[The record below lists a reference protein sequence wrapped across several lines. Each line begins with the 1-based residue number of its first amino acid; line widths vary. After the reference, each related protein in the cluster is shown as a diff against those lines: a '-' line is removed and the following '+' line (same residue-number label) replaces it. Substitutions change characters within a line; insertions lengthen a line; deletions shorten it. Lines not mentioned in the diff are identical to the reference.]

1 MVYEE
6 TLEDVGSEVEPDR
19 SRAQI
24 LLKITDSLKSDAEAE
39 KIVRDLGVHV
49 IEKSYLS
56 THWVLLKLDVKDMR
70 NVALKLTEQ
79 GFVIKGINALA

>member
-1 MVYEE
+1 MGYEE
-6 TLEDVGSEVEPDR
+6 ALEDVGPEVEADR
-19 SRAQI
+19 SHAQI
-24 LLKITDSLKSDAEAE
+24 LLKITDFLKSDAEAE
-39 KIVRDLGVHV
+39 KIVKGLGVRV

-70 NVALKLTEQ
+70 NVALMLTEQ

>member
-6 TLEDVGSEVEPDR
+6 TLEDVGPEVEPDR

-56 THWVLLKLDVKDMR
+56 THWVLMKLAVRDMR
-70 NVALKLTEQ
+70 NVALKLSEQ

>member
-6 TLEDVGSEVEPDR
+6 TLEDVGPEVEPDR
-19 SRAQI
+19 NHAQI
-24 LLKITDSLKSDAEAE
+24 LLRIVDSLKSDAEAE
-39 KIVRDLGVHV
+39 KIVKSLGVHV
-49 IEKSYLS
+49 IEKSYLP

>member
-6 TLEDVGSEVEPDR
+6 TLEDVGPEVEPDR

-56 THWVLLKLDVKDMR
+56 TYWVLLKLDVKDMR

>member
-6 TLEDVGSEVEPDR
+6 TLEDVGPEVEPDR

-49 IEKSYLS
+49 IEKRYLS

>member
-6 TLEDVGSEVEPDR
+6 TLEDVGPEVEPDR
-19 SRAQI
+19 RYAQI
-24 LLKITDSLKSDAEAE
+24 LLKIADSLKSDAEAE
-39 KIVRDLGVHV
+39 KILKGLGVHV

-56 THWVLLKLDVKDMR
+56 AHWVLMKLDVRDMR
-70 NVALKLTEQ
+70 NVALKLSEQ

>member
-6 TLEDVGSEVEPDR
+6 TSEDVSLEVEADR
-19 SRAQI
+19 SHAQI
-24 LLKITDSLKSDAEAE
+24 LLRVTDSLKAGLEAE
-39 KIVRDLGVHV
+39 KIIRDFGIQV

-56 THWVLLKLDVKDMR
+56 AQWVLLKLNVKDMR
-70 NVALKLTEQ
+70 NVVLKLTEQ

>member
-1 MVYEE
+1 MVYED
-6 TLEDVGSEVEPDR
+6 TSEDVSPEVEADR
-19 SRAQI
+19 SHAQI
-24 LLKITDSLKSDAEAE
+24 LLRVADSLKSGLDAE
-39 KIVRDLGVHV
+39 KIIRDFGIQV

-56 THWVLLKLDVKDMR
+56 AQWVLLKLNVKDMR

>member
-6 TLEDVGSEVEPDR
+6 TLEDVGPEVEADR
-19 SRAQI
+19 SHAQI
-24 LLKITDSLKSDAEAE
+24 LLKITDFLKSDVEAE
-39 KIVRDLGVHV
+39 KIVKGLGVRV

-70 NVALKLTEQ
+70 NVALMLTEQ

>member
-6 TLEDVGSEVEPDR
+6 TLEDVGPEVEPDR

-56 THWVLLKLDVKDMR
+56 THWVLLKLDVNDMR

>member
-6 TLEDVGSEVEPDR
+6 TLEDVGPEVEVDK
-19 SRAQI
+19 SHAQI

-39 KIVRDLGVHV
+39 KIVKVLGVQV

-56 THWVLLKLDVKDMR
+56 KHWVLLKLNVKDMR
-70 NVALKLTEQ
+70 NVALRLTEQ
-79 GFVIKGINALA
+79 GFVIKGINALV